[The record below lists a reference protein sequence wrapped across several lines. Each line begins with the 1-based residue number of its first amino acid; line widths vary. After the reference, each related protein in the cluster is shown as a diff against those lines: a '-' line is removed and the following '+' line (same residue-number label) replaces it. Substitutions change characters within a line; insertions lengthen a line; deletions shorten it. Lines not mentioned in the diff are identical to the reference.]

1 MRKIIIFSALYLL
14 CLGSMIFVG
23 LYYEVL
29 SGGLAANNGG
39 ITFRCRDLMSSGGED
54 DVMIFSF
61 VIFVVPFVMRLFL
74 ILRDFTR
81 FEVATYSIALGLVV
95 FALLLASM
103 DCAEIF
109 YTAFLVPDFLL
120 AWAIISA
127 VFSVCL
133 VLIMNEMR
141 GSSREGS

>member
-1 MRKIIIFSALYLL
+1 MRKMIIFSVLYLL

-23 LYYEVL
+23 LYYEAL
-29 SGGLAANNGG
+29 SDGLSANAGG
-39 ITFRCRDLMSSGGED
+39 IPLRCRELMSSGGQD

-61 VIFVVPFVMRLFL
+61 AIFVVPFVLRLLL

-81 FEVATYSIALGLVV
+81 FEMATYSIALGLVA

-109 YTAFLVPDFLL
+109 YTAFFVPDLLL

-133 VLIMNEMR
+133 VLIMSRMR
-141 GSSREGS
+141 GSSREDS